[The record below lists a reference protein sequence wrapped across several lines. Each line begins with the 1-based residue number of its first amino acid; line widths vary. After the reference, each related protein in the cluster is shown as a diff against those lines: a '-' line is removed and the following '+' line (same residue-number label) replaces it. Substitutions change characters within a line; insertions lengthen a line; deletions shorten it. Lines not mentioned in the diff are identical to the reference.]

1 MQISGSSSAAAS
13 RDWSTIFISSG
24 LPMNLADVVENSESV
39 KDFAKNLAVNTAMDA
54 GLGGVIGGVHLLKGI
69 DETKL
74 KSVVVKSKAGKK
86 LDVDEAKELNKFRE
100 NAKAATNS
108 KTEKK
113 TMSVT
118 SGGQSPNTLL
128 SAAKSPSVNNI
139 PKSTANGNTKTT
151 YLRRESHKFGG
162 IKRGESDKIEQLTEK
177 NVDGYTHSIG
187 INDLEHIER
196 RYGIKGQADHTMAD
210 VNDIG
215 RIRYVVENYDNIK
228 RTVNDKGK
236 LQFTN
241 AYLDKEMKPVP
252 LITYEKRVDGH
263 VYVVEAVADTSKKEV
278 RVLSAY
284 MNTEK
289 KRKSPVYGKYRCP
302 CLDVR

>member
-1 MQISGSSSAAAS
+1 
-13 RDWSTIFISSG
+13 
-24 LPMNLADVVENSESV
+24 
-39 KDFAKNLAVNTAMDA
+39 
-54 GLGGVIGGVHLLKGI
+54 
-69 DETKL
+69 
-74 KSVVVKSKAGKK
+74 
-86 LDVDEAKELNKFRE
+86 
-100 NAKAATNS
+100 
-108 KTEKK
+108 
-113 TMSVT
+113 MSVT
-118 SGGQSPNTLL
+118 SGSQSPNTLL

-151 YLRRESHKFGG
+151 YLRRERHKFGG

-236 LQFTN
+236 PQFTN
-241 AYLDKEMKPVP
+241 AYLDKEMKPAP
-252 LITYEKRVDGH
+252 LITYEKRVGGH

-278 RVLSAY
+278 RVLSVY
-284 MNTEK
+284 MNTAKKEK
-289 KRKSPVYGKYRCP
+289 APYTANTDALASTSDNAYMDAFNSSISDSAKKSRRGQTGTKKIHLISTPNADVGPVPTAKGAKSSP
-302 CLDVR
+302 IKNSMLDSTRQRSMELI